1 MRLLPVIRLSI
12 ETDETTSPARQLDKI
27 QTYARLGDHELI
39 PITEQDYDLNVSGSV
54 SPFDRPGLGPWLLD
68 DRLDMWD
75 GLCVAKLDRLTRSL
89 FDFVTLVS
97 WLEARG
103 KTLICIDPMLDL
115 STPAGRA
122 FASITATFAQ
132 FERETIA
139 ARVRDAWHKLRD
151 SGKYGGGQVP
161 FGYRPAKLDKGWG
174 YEPDPVYGPIV
185 AEMFD
190 RYSRFESL
198 GSINRW
204 LNETGVPTPWNVTR
218 LRGKKP
224 AKDTLWKVTSLRK
237 ILASP
242 AALGATVRTDGTP
255 VRDEDGVVVYRA
267 DALVERDVWE
277 RVQARLA
284 ANPVSA
290 KVNTWPLTQ
299 IVFCAA
305 CEAPMYGSTAKYG
318 GKTYMYYACVHSM
331 RRDGLCTARR
341 VEAGELETAL
351 SRELLALVG
360 NRELTESKLIPGR
373 DYSEDIARVA
383 EQIGHLF
390 SEIQVE
396 ALSGIDVR
404 EKQATLQRAQ
414 EELARLHALKPVK
427 ARVEPVAT
435 GQTFR
440 QRWESLDATGRNEFL
455 RSHGVRAVVSRDEL
469 PPIEHQ
475 EGPLTPLDIPRM
487 AIIDQPKLHAVIYL
501 GNLGDLVRR
510 ASSLIATVSPSA

>member
-12 ETDETTSPARQLDKI
+12 ETDETTSPERQLDKI
-27 QTYARLGDHELI
+27 QTYARLGDHELV
-39 PITEQDYDLNVSGSV
+39 PITEADYDLNVSGSV
-54 SPFDRPGLGPWLLD
+54 SPFERPGLGPWLQD
-68 DRLDMWD
+68 DRLEMWD

-103 KTLICIDPMLDL
+103 KTLICIDPLLDL

-139 ARVRDAWHKLRD
+139 ARVRDAWHQLRD

-161 FGYRPAKLDKGWG
+161 FGYRPSKLDKGWG

-185 AEMFD
+185 AEIFD
-190 RYSRFESL
+190 RYSRYESL
-198 GSINRW
+198 GSLTRW
-204 LNETGVPTPWNVTR
+204 LNDSGVPTPWNVTR

-224 AKDTLWKVTSLRK
+224 AKDTLWKTTSLRK

-242 AALGATVRTDGTP
+242 ASLGATVRTDGAP

-277 RVQARLA
+277 RVQARLV

-290 KVNTWPLTQ
+290 KINTWPLTQ
-299 IVFCAA
+299 IAFCAV
-305 CEAPMYGSTAKYG
+305 CEDPMYSATAKYG
-318 GKTYMYYACVHSM
+318 DKTYAYYCCIHSL
-331 RRDGLCTARR
+331 RRDGKCTARR
-341 VEAGELETAL
+341 VKADELEDAV

-360 NRELTESKLIPGR
+360 DRELTESKLIPGR
-373 DYSEDIARVA
+373 DYSEDIVRVA

-396 ALSGIDVR
+396 ALSGIDIR

-414 EELARLHALKPVK
+414 EELARLHALKPVQ

-435 GQTFR
+435 SQTFR
-440 QRWESLDATGRNEFL
+440 QRWESLDAAGRNEFL
-455 RSHGVRAVVSRDEL
+455 RSNGVRAVVSREGM
-469 PPIEHQ
+469 PPIVHQ
-475 EGPLTPLDIPRM
+475 EGPLTPTEIPRM
-487 AIIDQPKLHAVIYL
+487 AIIDKPELHAVIYL
-501 GNLGDLVRR
+501 SSLGDMLRQ
-510 ASSLIATVSPSA
+510 ASAMAATVRPS

>member
-12 ETDETTSPARQLDKI
+12 ETDETTSPERQLDKI
-27 QTYARLGDHELI
+27 QTFARLGDHELV
-39 PITEQDYDLNVSGSV
+39 PITERDYDLNVSGSV
-54 SPFDRPGLGPWLLD
+54 SPFERPGLGPWLKD

-89 FDFVTLVS
+89 LDFVTLVS
-97 WLEARG
+97 WLEAHG

-161 FGYRPAKLDKGWG
+161 FGYRPVKLGRGWG

-185 AEMFD
+185 AEIFD

-198 GSINRW
+198 GSLTRW
-204 LNETGVPTPWNVTR
+204 LNESGVPTPWNVTR

-224 AKDTLWKVTSLRK
+224 PKDTLWRVTSVRK

-242 AALGATVRTDGTP
+242 ASLGATVKTDGTP

-267 DALVERDVWE
+267 DALVTRDVWE
-277 RVQARLA
+277 RVQARLQ

-290 KVNTWPLTQ
+290 KVNSWLLTQ
-299 IVFCAA
+299 IAFCGT
-305 CEAPMYGSTAKYG
+305 CEAPMYGTTAKYG
-318 GKTYMYYACVHSM
+318 DKDYRYYGCLHSIH
-331 RRDGLCTARR
+331 RDGLCTARR
-341 VEAGELETAL
+341 VKAAELETGIAD
-351 SRELLALVG
+351 ELLALVG
-360 NRELTESKLIPGR
+360 DVELTESKLIPGR
-373 DYSEDIARVA
+373 DFSEDIARVA

-396 ALSGIDVR
+396 ALSGQDVR

-427 ARVEPVAT
+427 ARVEPVRTAV
-435 GQTFR
+435 TFR
-440 QRWESLDATGRNEFL
+440 QRWASLDATGRNEYL
-455 RSHGVRAVVSRDEL
+455 RANGVRAVVSRDEM
-469 PPIEHQ
+469 PPIERQ
-475 EGPLTPLDIPRM
+475 EGPLTPLEIPRM
-487 AIIDQPKLHAVIYL
+487 AIIDRPELYAVIYL
-501 GNLGDLVRR
+501 GNLGEMLRR
-510 ASSLIATVSPSA
+510 ASSISVTVPAS

>member
-12 ETDETTSPARQLDKI
+12 ETDETTSPERQLDKI
-27 QTYARLGDHELI
+27 QLFARLQDHELV
-39 PITEQDYDLNVSGSV
+39 PITERDYDLNVSGSV
-54 SPFDRPGLGPWLLD
+54 SPFERPGLGPWLQD

-89 FDFVTLVS
+89 FDFVTLIS

-132 FERETIA
+132 FERQTIA

-151 SGKYGGGQVP
+151 SGKYAGGQVP
-161 FGYRPAKLDKGWG
+161 FGYRPVKHDRGWG
-174 YEPDPVYGPIV
+174 YEPDPVYGRIV
-185 AEMFD
+185 AEIFE
-190 RYSRFESL
+190 RYANFEAL

-224 AKDTLWKVTSLRK
+224 TKDTLWKATSLRK
-237 ILASP
+237 ILSSP
-242 AALGATVRTDGTP
+242 AALGATVKTDGTP

-267 DALVERDVWE
+267 DALVSRDVWE
-277 RVQARLA
+277 RVQDRLA

-305 CEAPMYGSTAKYG
+305 CEGAMYGSTAKYG
-318 GKTYMYYACVHSM
+318 DKAYMYYCCVHSM

-341 VEAGELETAL
+341 VKADELETEIAD
-351 SRELLALVG
+351 ELLALVG
-360 NRELTESKLIPGR
+360 DVELTENKHAPGR
-373 DYSEDIARVA
+373 DYSEDIVRVA
-383 EQIGHLF
+383 EQIGHLYTQ
-390 SEIQVE
+390 IQVE

-414 EELARLHALKPVK
+414 EELARLHALKPVQS
-427 ARVEPVAT
+427 RVEPVRT

-440 QRWESLDATGRNEFL
+440 QKWATLDATGRNEFL
-455 RSHGVRAVVSRDEL
+455 RSAGVRAVVSREDL
-469 PPIEHQ
+469 PSIEHQ
-475 EGPLTPLDIPRM
+475 EGPLTPLEVPRL
-487 AIIDQPKLHAVIYL
+487 AIIDKPGLYAVIYL
-501 GNLGDLVRR
+501 GGLGDMLSR
-510 ASSLIATVSPSA
+510 ATAA